1 MTLNRRSFAA
11 LAPASALALLL
22 PEGARGQ
29 PLASAGWSPSR
40 PIKLVISGG
49 PGSGSDVTGRLVAA
63 QMSTALHQPIVA
75 ENQAG
80 AGGVMASDIT
90 ARSNPDGLTWTL
102 LSSAAATQAAISK
115 SLPFDPVKSFS
126 WISTLS
132 VYPIVLSVAADSP
145 IQDFADLIRR
155 AKASP
160 GRMTYSSVGTGSAYH
175 FVGEWMS
182 GESGA
187 EFLHVPFRSGAGPLV
202 EVLSGRVDVMI
213 DSAAA
218 TVPQVRAGKLRA
230 IAVSSPMRN
239 EQFPGVPSLSE
250 FYPELKYESWLALV
264 CAARTPPEIIA
275 RISQE
280 VKAVL
285 ADPRIQARLQELGQR
300 ATYSTPEETRARME
314 SNIDRFRKIVAS
326 RNIERQ

>member
-22 PEGARGQ
+22 PQGASGQ
-29 PLASAGWSPSR
+29 PSAPAAWSPSR

-49 PGSGSDVTGRLVAA
+49 PGSGSDVTGRIVTA
-63 QMSTALHQPIVA
+63 QMSTALRQPIIA

-80 AGGVMASDIT
+80 AGGVMASDMT

-102 LSSAAATQAAISK
+102 LSSAAATQAAIQK

-145 IQDFADLIRR
+145 IKDFADLIRR

-160 GRMTYSSVGTGSAYH
+160 GKMTFSSVGTGSAYH

-218 TVPQVRAGKLRA
+218 TVTQVRAGKLRA
-230 IAVSSPMRN
+230 IAVTSPMRSD
-239 EQFPGVPSLSE
+239 QFPGVPTLSE
-250 FYPELKYESWLALV
+250 FYPEIQYESWLALV

-285 ADPRIQARLQELGQR
+285 EDPRIQARLQELGQR
-300 ATYSTPEETRARME
+300 ATYSTPDETRARME
-314 SNIDRFRKIVAS
+314 GNIERFRKIVAS

>member
-1 MTLNRRSFAA
+1 MTLNRRSVAG
-11 LAPASALALLL
+11 LVPASALTLLL
-22 PEGARGQ
+22 PRIAQAQAPAGVGWQ
-29 PLASAGWSPSR
+29 PAR

-63 QMSTALHQPIVA
+63 QLGTALHQAIVA

-90 ARSNPDGLTWTL
+90 ARSAPDGLTWTL
-102 LSSAAATQAAISK
+102 LSSAAATQAAIMK
-115 SLPFDPVKSFS
+115 TLPFDPVRSFS

-145 IQDFADLIRR
+145 IKDFADLIRR
-155 AKASP
+155 AKAAP
-160 GRMTYSSVGTGSAYH
+160 GKMTFSSVGTGSAYH
-175 FVGEWMS
+175 FVGEWLS

-218 TVPQVRAGKLRA
+218 TVTQVRGGKLRA
-230 IAVSSPMRN
+230 IAVSSPARSD
-239 EQFPGVPSLSE
+239 QFPGVPSLSE
-250 FYPELKYESWLALV
+250 FYPDLQYESWLALV
-264 CAARTPPEIIA
+264 CAARTPPEIVN

-280 VKAVL
+280 LKTIL
-285 ADPRIQARLQELGQR
+285 EDPKMKARLQELGQR
-300 ATYSTPEETRARME
+300 ATFSTPEETRARME
-314 SNIDRFRKIVAS
+314 NNIERFKRIVVS